1 MKRIDISDELVQLGT
16 DTGTVHASAMTVDGP
31 RPVRQDRSHVTTTKP
46 GGSELELVEPE
57 LWFRF
62 CPPAADALAQAIQRR
77 LQA

>member
-1 MKRIDISDELVQLGT
+1 M
-16 DTGTVHASAMTVDGP
+16 ASPLYARVDLM
-31 RPVRQDRSHVTTTKP
+31 RDDNEAWRL
-46 GGSELELVEPE
+46 SELELVEPE